1 MGLALSG
8 VDVGDDPRL
17 VVLYYAKRRP

>member
-8 VDVGDDPRL
+8 VEVGDDPRL